1 MDRAW
6 VDSWL
11 KILLRRAKKIKR
23 MRWTLFDPTPDFYHL
38 LETGE
43 ENDLH
48 AAAARVSRHL
58 ELAHVPFVTYEWGL
72 KMRPEAAGQIKL
84 RDGQNSSI
92 QIPFLFVGRSQAL
105 GSILAHELT
114 HQFMS
119 SADIKGTNESETELL
134 TDLMSIT
141 MGLGKIVLNGLVIFF
156 EPNTDGFRV
165 LGYLDP
171 AFSAYAY
178 NRVNKYFHIPNYV
191 ARKHLILDAL
201 RMLEEWA

>member
-1 MDRAW
+1 MDRTW

-11 KILLRRAKKIKR
+11 KILLPRAKKIKR
-23 MRWTLFDPTPDFYHL
+23 MRWTLFDPTPDFYYL
-38 LETGE
+38 LKTGE
-43 ENDLH
+43 ENDLQ
-48 AAAARVSRHL
+48 AAAARVSHHL

-72 KMRPEAAGQIKL
+72 KLKPEAAGQIKL
-84 RDGQNSSI
+84 RAGQQSSI
-92 QIPFLFVGRSQAL
+92 QIPLLFVGRSQAL

-114 HQFMS
+114 HQFMI
-119 SADIKGTNESETELL
+119 SADIKGTDQSETELL

-156 EPNTDGFRV
+156 EPNTNGIRV

-171 AFSAYAY
+171 ALSVHAY
-178 NRVNKYFHIPNYV
+178 NRVNQYFHIPNYV
-191 ARKHLILDAL
+191 ARESLITDAL